1 MYAIGNGTVKRQNG
15 TRKLNVN
22 LLRKVKNFK
31 VLRRFPILGLTNIF
45 RNLL

>member
-22 LLRKVKNFK
+22 LLRKVKDFK
-31 VLRRFPILGLTNIF
+31 DLGRFGLNNIF
-45 RNLL
+45 RHLLRK